1 MDRPDDGGDRP
12 QHAVPAAEEA
22 RVKGV
27 AFFLFVLTAVLGNHA
42 LAVSDPHE
50 MLPARALERRAE
62 AIGAQLRCLVC
73 QNESIEAS
81 DSDLARD
88 LRHVIRERVV
98 AGATDRQILQWMVAR
113 YGDFV
118 RLRPRFDSVT
128 ALLWSAPA
136 LALAAGFTIVALSRR
151 RATPSDATLTGEE
164 RLRLRT
170 FLESTAEHDHLV

>member
-1 MDRPDDGGDRP
+1 M
-12 QHAVPAAEEA
+12 
-22 RVKGV
+22 KGV
-27 AFFLFVLTAVLGNHA
+27 AICLFVLTVVWGNHA
-42 LAVSDPHE
+42 LAVSDPRE
-50 MLPARALERRAE
+50 MLPDRTLERRAE

-81 DSDLARD
+81 DADLAQD
-88 LRHVIRERVV
+88 LRHVIREQVV

-118 RLRPRFDSVT
+118 RLRPPFDGVT

-136 LALAAGFTIVALSRR
+136 IALAAGFMVVALSRR
-151 RATPSDATLTGEE
+151 RAPPTDATLTEEE

-170 FLESTAEHDHLV
+170 FLESTAKHDHLA